1 MEPRL
6 EIPAVSSCSVGVDCH
21 DVRVGDRFSREAV
34 VDRSRGRVETGWTGG
49 STVISAQFRIQLP
62 ADIWVADVSTQ
73 YPDVTFRLLSGYKL
87 DGRALELGELRGDRP
102 EAVVAAMRDH
112 PAIHGYELLESGAGR
127 ALGKYETADTG
138 LYEFV
143 EGSGFAI
150 EFPVEVEAGWY
161 EFDLTGTREELDRLR
176 SVLEAS
182 PYRYE
187 LDALVTTAETD
198 SLLTDRQRELLE
210 TAVREGYFEV
220 PRGCTLAELAAEVGV
235 DKSTASTV
243 LRRGEGR
250 LVKWFLSGP
259 ESS

>member
-1 MEPRL
+1 MEMVPN
-6 EIPAVSSCSVGVDCH
+6 PN
-21 DVRVGDRFSREAV
+21 
-34 VDRSRGRVETGWTGG
+34 GG
-49 STVISAQFRIQLP
+49 AAVISAQFRIQLP
-62 ADIWVADVSTQ
+62 EDIWVAELSTR
-73 YPDVTFRLLSGYKL
+73 YPETAFRLLSGYKL
-87 DGRALELGELRGDRP
+87 DERALELGEVRGDRP
-102 EAVVAAMRDH
+102 EEVVAAMEDH
-112 PAIHGYELLESGAGR
+112 PAIHGYELLESGRER

-143 EGSGFAI
+143 ERSGFTI

-161 EFDLTGTREELDRLR
+161 EFDLTGTREELDRLQ
-176 SVLEAS
+176 SVLDAS

-210 TAVREGYFEV
+210 AAVREGYFEV
-220 PRGCTLAELAAEVGV
+220 PRRCTLADLAESVGV

-243 LRRGEGR
+243 LRRGEAR

-259 ESS
+259 D

>member
-1 MEPRL
+1 MGYQP
-6 EIPAVSSCSVGVDCH
+6 ISGA
-21 DVRVGDRFSREAV
+21 AM
-34 VDRSRGRVETGWTGG
+34 
-49 STVISAQFRIQLP
+49 ISAQFRIQLP
-62 ADIWVADVSTQ
+62 EDIWVADLSTEH
-73 YPDVTFRLLSGYKL
+73 PDATFRLLSGYKL
-87 DGRALELGELRGDRP
+87 DEHALELGEVRGGEP
-102 EAVVAAMRDH
+102 EAVVAAMREH
-112 PAIHGYELLESGAGR
+112 PAIDGYELLESGRER
-127 ALGKYETADTG
+127 ALGKYETTDTG

-143 EGSGFAI
+143 EQSGFTI

-176 SVLEAS
+176 AALEAS
-182 PYRYE
+182 PYQYD
-187 LDALVTTAETD
+187 LDTLVTTTGTD

-220 PRGCTLAELAAEVGV
+220 PRRCTLAELADEVGV

-259 ESS
+259 GAG